1 MTFTSSLNEKVQI
14 RALFKKKKLFFYLA
28 ASGLSCGVG
37 SLVNGMRASLQL
49 QHTGLVAP
57 QHVES

>member
-1 MTFTSSLNEKVQI
+1 MTFTTSLNEKVQI
-14 RALFKKKKLFFYLA
+14 RALFKKKNYFYIWLRQV
-28 ASGLSCGVG
+28 LSCGVG
-37 SLVNGMRASLQL
+37 SFVNGMRASLQL

>member
-14 RALFKKKKLFFYLA
+14 RDLFKKKLFFYLA